1 MGFLEDGEPE
11 MSPRTIERKKQELLD
26 RKRAREEAAEQE
38 EVERLIPVQWVTSD
52 RDLEQWAPPPG
63 LDEIICEECET
74 NVATLVCEAD
84 DEVLC
89 SRCCGCVMQYCTVT
103 PRSAAAASM
112 SPSHVAASVRLDD
125 SCGTEVSVRVKK
137 SCS

>member
-63 LDEIICEECET
+63 LDEIICESARRT
-74 NVATLVCEAD
+74 WRPSSARPTT
-84 DEVLC
+84 
-89 SRCCGCVMQYCTVT
+89 RC
-103 PRSAAAASM
+103 SAAGAADCSTR
-112 SPSHVAASVRLDD
+112 ASTGPCTRSSRASRFAWCRRGTNRGPTWWCGRL
-125 SCGTEVSVRVKK
+125 
-137 SCS
+137 